1 MEEAEQAEQTQQATF
16 VTAYLTKGTPD
27 DDGNYYVPIL
37 APSNAQLAMPIT
49 DVVPDD
55 SLGNKGLKFDWSL
68 HKWQVSDTDPTQ
80 LKIDAQNKVIA
91 DQGEVNTTLKAQLAG
106 LLKQQ
111 ALEQLGGA
119 E

>member
-1 MEEAEQAEQTQQATF
+1 MTETTEQSTEPTF
-16 VTAYLTKGTPD
+16 VTAYLTKSTPD
-27 DDGNYYVPIL
+27 EDGNYYVPVL
-37 APSNAQLAMPIT
+37 VPSGAQLALPIT
-49 DVVPDD
+49 DITPDD
-55 SLGNKGLKFDWSL
+55 SLGGKGLKFDWSL

-91 DQGEVNTTLKAQLAG
+91 DQGEVNTTLKTQLAG